1 MIHLLH
7 PRKCSQISGLPHQR
21 ELSVCLQR
29 GTSLGSAHPQSSG
42 RSFWISKVSGA
53 HSRTFPNARLS
64 PPIEGPVTPTWAVVQ
79 TDVLEPW
86 SRFWGSLRGC
96 WHGSFCPSAWQPETE
111 GKGLAAQNETGPP
124 ASRVQSARVESPP
137 LRGDHWESG
146 PQGLERVGWGST
158 SVGSASRIQDT
169 GCSVPLPVCWGLGM
183 GSSAEAP
190 RGEPLEGRDD
200 AEHLGDVGG
209 CCPFGSLC
217 PG

>member
-1 MIHLLH
+1 MSAEGHFSGVSPSPELRQKLLDFKGLWGSFQNVPRCQTQPTYRRSPHTHL
-7 PRKCSQISGLPHQR
+7 
-21 ELSVCLQR
+21 
-29 GTSLGSAHPQSSG
+29 G
-42 RSFWISKVSGA
+42 R
-53 HSRTFPNARLS
+53 
-64 PPIEGPVTPTWAVVQ
+64 VQ

-111 GKGLAAQNETGPP
+111 GKGLAAQNEAGPP
-124 ASRVQSARVESPP
+124 GSRVQSARVESPP
-137 LRGDHWESG
+137 LRGEHWESE

-158 SVGSASRIQDT
+158 SVGSASRIQDM

-190 RGEPLEGRDD
+190 RGEPLGGRDD
-200 AEHLGDVGG
+200 AKLLGDVGG
-209 CCPFGSLC
+209 SRPFGSLC